1 MHNKQNKELKHL
13 ELFAGIGGFRLAL
26 DLLGKDFEIDMNC
39 IGFSEIDNYAV
50 QSYKANFNTDNDVE
64 IGDIVNF
71 TENKKNLKKLQDFS
85 LLTGGFP
92 CQAFSMMGLQKG
104 FKDLRGNVFF
114 KIIDILKEKRPKMIL
129 LENVRNLISHNKGE
143 TFKTIISLIKDT
155 GYNVYSDIFNT
166 NNFGLAQTR
175 NRVFIFALR
184 DDLSLLQDFDFTQ
197 KLVKNSFDKIKTKT
211 SLQLQNNVLDVLE
224 KNVDNKYYISEILK
238 PTILSNGTKNFS
250 SKSEINPII
259 AKPLT
264 ATMVKMH
271 RACQDNYFSDDF
283 IHCVDPI
290 KYKENEFTMK
300 QLLKKKIRK
309 ITPLEALSFQGFP
322 QSYCENAQKAGISN
336 HQLYKQAGNAV
347 SVNTVYAILYY
358 LLIEKNVLGIKS

>member
-1 MHNKQNKELKHL
+1 MHTKKNKELKHL

-26 DLLGKDFEIDMNC
+26 ELLGNDFNIDINC
-39 IGFSEIDNYAV
+39 VGFSEIDSYAT
-50 QSYKANFNTDNDVE
+50 QSYKANFDTTNDLE
-64 IGDIVNF
+64 IGDIVKF
-71 TENKKNLKKLQDFS
+71 TDNKENIRNLEDFS

-92 CQAFSMMGLQKG
+92 CQAFSMMGLKKG
-104 FKDLRGNVFF
+104 FDDLRGNVFF
-114 KIIDILKEKRPKMIL
+114 KIIDILKEKQPKIIL
-129 LENVRNLISHNKGE
+129 LENVRNLISHNNGT
-143 TFKTIISLIKDT
+143 TFDTIVKLIKEA
-155 GYNVYSDIFNT
+155 GYSNLYYDVFNT

-175 NRVFIFALR
+175 NRVFIFASKDPLPV
-184 DDLSLLQDFDFTQ
+184 DFEFSQD
-197 KLVKNSFDKIKTKT
+197 LVKKTFEKIKNKT
-211 SLQLQNNVLDVLE
+211 SLQMHKNVLDVLE
-224 KNVDNKYYISEILK
+224 KNVDKKYYISEILK

-283 IHCVDPI
+283 IQAKNPI
-290 KYKENEFTMK
+290 KFKEKVFSMDE
-300 QLLKKKIRK
+300 LLKKKIRK
-309 ITPLEALSFQGFP
+309 ITPAEALKFQGFP
-322 QSYCENAQKAGISN
+322 KSYCDNSQKVGISN

-358 LLIEKNVLGIKS
+358 LLIEKNILGVK

>member
-1 MHNKQNKELKHL
+1 MYNKQNKELKHL

-26 DLLGKDFEIDMNC
+26 ELLGEDFDIDMNC
-39 IGFSEIDNYAV
+39 IGYSEIDSYAT
-50 QSYKANFNTDNDVE
+50 QSYKANFDTDNDIE
-64 IGDIVNF
+64 IGDIVSF
-71 TENKKNLKKLQDFS
+71 TEDKKNIKNLQDFS

-104 FKDLRGNVFF
+104 FNDLRGNVFF
-114 KIIDILKEKRPKMIL
+114 KIIDILKEKKPKMIL
-129 LENVRNLISHNKGE
+129 LENVRNLISHNKGA
-143 TFKTIISLIKDT
+143 TFQTIVSLIKDS
-155 GYNVYSDIFNT
+155 GYSNVYYDIFNT

-175 NRVFIFALR
+175 NRVFIFAFR
-184 DDLSLLQDFDFTQ
+184 DDLPEGFDFTQ

-224 KNVDNKYYISEILK
+224 KDVDGKYYISEILK

-283 IHCVDPI
+283 IHCDDPI
-290 KYKENEFTMK
+290 KYKEHEFTME

-309 ITPLEALSFQGFP
+309 ITPLEALNFQGFP
-322 QSYCENAQKAGISN
+322 KSYCENAQRVGISN

-358 LLIEKNVLGIKS
+358 LLIEKNVLGVKS

>member
-1 MHNKQNKELKHL
+1 MHTKTYKEIKHL
-13 ELFAGIGGFRLAL
+13 ELFAGIGGFRQAL
-26 DLLGKDFEIDMNC
+26 ELLGKDFGIDMNC
-39 IGFSEIDNYAV
+39 VGYSEIDSYAIK
-50 QSYKANFNTDNDVE
+50 SYKANYDTKNEFE

-71 TENKKNLKKLQDFS
+71 TEDKENIHNLQNFE

-92 CQAFSMMGLQKG
+92 CQAFSIMGLQKG

-114 KIIDILKEKRPKMIL
+114 KIIDILNVKHPKIIL
-129 LENVRNLISHNKGE
+129 LENVRNLISHNNGE
-143 TFKTIISLIKDT
+143 TFKTIINLIKDA
-155 GYNVYSDIFNT
+155 GYRVHYDVFNT

-175 NRVFIFALR
+175 NRIFIFAYKGALPK
-184 DDLSLLQDFDFTQ
+184 DFTFSQ
-197 KLVKNSFDKIKTKT
+197 EIVKQCFDKIKTKT

-224 KNVDNKYYISEILK
+224 KNVDDKYYISQILK

-250 SKSEINPII
+250 SRSEINPII
-259 AKPLT
+259 ARPLT

-283 IHCVDPI
+283 INCSDPI
-290 KYKENEFTMK
+290 KYKEKQFTME

-309 ITPLEALSFQGFP
+309 ITPAEAFGFQGFP
-322 QSYCENAQKAGISN
+322 ESFCKKAQSNGISN

-358 LLIEKNVLGIKS
+358 LLIENNILGAN

>member
-1 MHNKQNKELKHL
+1 MHTKKLKEVKHL
-13 ELFAGIGGFRLAL
+13 ELFAGIGGFRQAL
-26 DLLGKDFEIDMNC
+26 ELLGNDFGIKMNC
-39 IGFSEIDNYAV
+39 IGYSEIDNYAIK
-50 QSYKANFNTDNDVE
+50 SYKANYNIDNDVE
-64 IGDIVNF
+64 IGDIVSF
-71 TENKKNLKKLQDFS
+71 SENKENIQNLKDFS

-114 KIIDILKEKRPKMIL
+114 KIIDILNVKQPKVIL
-129 LENVRNLISHNKGE
+129 LENVRNLISHNNGE
-143 TFKTIISLIKDT
+143 TFQTIIKLIKDL
-155 GYNVYSDIFNT
+155 GYSVYYDVFNT

-175 NRVFIFALR
+175 NRVFIFAYR
-184 DDLSLLQDFDFTQ
+184 GLLPNNFSFSQN
-197 KLVKNSFDKIKTKT
+197 LVKKSFDKICTKT
-211 SLQLQNNVLDVLE
+211 SLQMQKNVLDVLE
-224 KNVDNKYYISEILK
+224 KEVESKYYLSEILK

-259 AKPLT
+259 ARPLT

-283 IHCVDPI
+283 IHCKDPI
-290 KYKENEFTMK
+290 KYKEKQFTME

-309 ITPLEALSFQGFP
+309 ITPAEALSFQGFP
-322 QSYCENAQKAGISN
+322 KTFCKNAQNCGISN

-358 LLIEKNVLGIKS
+358 LLVENNVLGVK